1 MTWKEEIIRL
11 SSIDIE
17 DRTFRIT
24 TDENIEGLSCSIR
37 NTGLINPPIVIS
49 RKSGYAV
56 ISGFRRIRSV
66 QKLGWSDLTARV
78 LDLNTAS
85 LECAK
90 IAVTDNLMQHP
101 LNLIETSRAYK
112 LLSGFFDNEQDL
124 LKTASILG
132 LPDNQLLAGKIIKLC
147 DMPLAIQDSIISNTV
162 SLVIAIE
169 LGKLEYDAGI
179 AIAALFDK
187 LKPGLN
193 KQREI
198 LTLFY
203 EIASR
208 ESVSI
213 IKLLDEDELQSILS
227 SNEPDRNHVI
237 NKLRQYLKRR
247 RYPFITKA
255 EGVFKKSVKKLSLE
269 KGMKIIPPADFEGN
283 TFVLSLEFKKI
294 KDLEMQKESLDKLIK
309 DPTLE
314 QIISKSTHPPSNK
327 LDHQL

>member
-11 SSIDIE
+11 SSINIE
-17 DRTFRIT
+17 DHTFRIT
-24 TDENIEGLSCSIR
+24 TEENIEGLSCSIR
-37 NTGLINPPIVIS
+37 NAGLINPPIVIS
-49 RKSGYAV
+49 KKSGYAV
-56 ISGFRRIRSV
+56 VSGFRRIRSV
-66 QKLGWSDLTARV
+66 QKLGWSDLMTRV
-78 LDLNTAS
+78 LDTKTAP

-90 IAVTDNLMQHP
+90 IAVTDNLMQRP

-112 LLSGFFDNEQDL
+112 LLSGFLDNKQDL
-124 LKTASILG
+124 LKTASVLG
-132 LPDNQLLAGKIIKLC
+132 LPDNQFLVEKIIKLC
-147 DMPLAIQDSIISNTV
+147 EMPHAIQNPIISNTV
-162 SLVIAIE
+162 SLVIALE

-179 AIAALFDK
+179 AIAVLFDK

-213 IKLLDEDELQSILS
+213 IKLLKGDELQSILS
-227 SNEPDRNHVI
+227 DNEPDRNQII

-247 RYPFITKA
+247 RYPLMTKA
-255 EGVFKKSVKKLSLE
+255 ENVFERNVKKLALE
-269 KGMKIIPPADFEGN
+269 RGMKIIPPANFEGN

-294 KDLEMQKESLDKLIK
+294 KDLEMQKEFLDKLIK
-309 DPTLE
+309 DQTLE
-314 QIISKSTHPPSNK
+314 QIISKST
-327 LDHQL
+327 DI